1 MTLRTNMKN
10 ISSDVMYMCL
20 CPVCLGQFFDTHDYI
35 ISRDRHVQSKDC
47 CDFCNHRYGYD
58 YIIRSKGAG
67 QKQMREASEQ

>member
-1 MTLRTNMKN
+1 MTHRINMKT

-20 CPVCLGQFFDTHDYI
+20 CPVCLGQFYYTDDYMI
-35 ISRDRHVQSKDC
+35 IRDRHVHSKDR
-47 CDFCNHRYGYD
+47 CDFCNQRYGYD